1 MEVSQHIAALEREG
15 ELLARA
21 VSRASPDAAIPTCPD
36 WQMRDL
42 VHHTGM
48 VHRWAT
54 SHVTQPRARDF
65 DAEEVVGA
73 SPPDESLLSWFGEGH
88 ARLVAALRE
97 APADVACWTFLPA
110 PSGLAFWARRQAHET
125 AIHRA
130 DAEGATG
137 SITAFDPDL
146 AADGIDELL
155 FGFVP
160 RPRSRPRPE
169 RSCSLHLHATDI
181 EGEWLARMG
190 PDDFTATRG
199 HAKADCAVRGTA
211 SDLHLL
217 LWNRRGTD
225 GLEVLGDRGI
235 LDIWRQGVRVRWA

>member
-1 MEVSQHIAALEREG
+1 MEIAEHIAALEREG
-15 ELLARA
+15 ELLASAAARI
-21 VSRASPDAAIPTCPD
+21 SPDTAIPTCPD
-36 WQMRDL
+36 WRMRDL

-48 VHRWAT
+48 VQRWAT
-54 SHVTQPRARDF
+54 SHVVEPRTTDF
-65 DAEEVVGA
+65 DAEGVVGA
-73 SPPDESLLSWFGEGH
+73 YPPDETMVSWFREGH

-97 APADVACWTFLPA
+97 APAELACWTFLLA

-130 DAEGATG
+130 DAESATG
-137 SITAFDPDL
+137 SITAFTPEF

-160 RPRSRPRPE
+160 RPKSRPRVE
-169 RSCSLHLHATDI
+169 RSCTLHLHATDVD
-181 EGEWLARMG
+181 GEWIAHLG
-190 PDDFTATRG
+190 PESFRAERG

-217 LWNRRGTD
+217 LWNRRSAEGM
-225 GLEVLGDRGI
+225 EVLGDRGI
-235 LDIWRQGVRVRWA
+235 LDLWRRGVRVRWG